1 MAVVTGAASGI
12 GVVYGTRHAYP
23 VMRAQGFGH
32 IVNTVGVALL
42 VHSVA
47 SAMTRHAVIGLSA
60 SARVAKRR

>member
-12 GVVYGTRHAYP
+12 GVAYGTRHAYP

-32 IVNTVGVALL
+32 ILNTEDVVLSA
-42 VHSVA
+42 HSVA
-47 SAMTRHAVIGLSA
+47 YAMTRHAVIGSST